1 MVPQLKRGEPRSSK
15 EQYMEN
21 HKSGILELTDKGY
34 GFLRDPEANFVP
46 QSDDLYVS
54 ARMIN
59 DFYLREGCHLI
70 GEAGEL
76 RGNAQNA
83 PLSKL
88 QQINGEAPDE
98 FKDIVDIRQ
107 RTAIDPDERYKIES
121 SADDFIG
128 RAIDTFCPIG
138 KGQRG
143 LIVAPPKVG
152 KTTILKHIAQ
162 AILRNH
168 PGTKVY
174 AVLIDERPEEVTD
187 FQRST
192 GCRVFSSSL
201 DERPEKHIRIARLAF
216 STALLEAEMGNDVVV
231 LIDSLTRMTRAFN
244 LRGNSGGGG
253 RHRHQN
259 KTLSGGI
266 DAEALA
272 LPKRFFGAAR
282 NFRGKGSLSVLAS
295 ILVDTGSRMDEVI
308 FQEYKGTGNMELV
321 LDRAIAERGIYPA
334 LSILESG
341 TRKEEK
347 LLGRDH
353 AVVSTIRRKLGD
365 YRDVES
371 LAEILGAFRK
381 TPSNREMFDRIAGI
395 KK

>member
-1 MVPQLKRGEPRSSK
+1 
-15 EQYMEN
+15 MEN
-21 HKSGILELTDKGY
+21 SRSGILEITDKGF
-34 GFLRDPEANFVP
+34 GFLRNPEANFVP
-46 QSDDLYVS
+46 QPDDLYVS
-54 ARMIN
+54 ARLIN
-59 DFYLREGCHLI
+59 DFYLREGCHLV

-76 RGNAQNA
+76 RGTALNA
-83 PLSKL
+83 PLAKL
-88 QQINGEAPDE
+88 ISVNDGTPEA
-98 FKDIVDIRQ
+98 FKDVSEIRD
-107 RTAIDPDERYKIES
+107 RTAIDPEEKYQIECG
-121 SADDFIG
+121 ADDAIG
-128 RAIDTFCPIG
+128 RAIDIFCPIG

-152 KTTILKHIAQ
+152 KTTVLKHIAH
-162 AILRNH
+162 AIARNH
-168 PGTKVY
+168 PATKVY

-192 GCRVFSSSL
+192 GCRVFYSSL
-201 DERPEKHIRIARLAF
+201 DERPEKHMRIARLAF
-216 STALLEAEMGNDVVV
+216 STALLDAEMGYDVVV

-244 LRGNSGGGG
+244 LRNTNQNKHGKGGFHANGG
-253 RHRHQN
+253 AG

-272 LPKRFFGAAR
+272 MPKRFFGAAR

-321 LDRAIAERGIYPA
+321 LSRTISERNIFPAI
-334 LSILESG
+334 SILESG

-347 LLGRDH
+347 LLGENNNIV
-353 AVVSTIRRKLGD
+353 ASIRRKLGD
-365 YRDVES
+365 YRDVEA

-381 TPSNREMFDRIAGI
+381 TPSNRELFNRISST

>member
-1 MVPQLKRGEPRSSK
+1 
-15 EQYMEN
+15 MEN
-21 HKSGILELTDKGY
+21 SRSGILEITDKGF
-34 GFLRDPEANFVP
+34 GFLRNPEANFVP
-46 QSDDLYVS
+46 QPDDLYVS
-54 ARMIN
+54 ARLIN
-59 DFYLREGCHLI
+59 DFYLREGCHLV

-76 RGNAQNA
+76 RGTAQNA
-83 PLSKL
+83 PLTKL
-88 QQINGEAPDE
+88 LSVNDGTPEG
-98 FKDIVDIRQ
+98 FKDISEIRD
-107 RTAIDPDERYKIES
+107 RTAIDPEERYQIECGG
-121 SADDFIG
+121 DDAIG
-128 RAIDTFCPIG
+128 RAIDIFCPIG

-152 KTTILKHIAQ
+152 KTTVLKHIAH
-162 AILRNH
+162 AIARNH
-168 PGTKVY
+168 PATKVY

-192 GCRVFSSSL
+192 GCRVFYSSL
-201 DERPEKHIRIARLAF
+201 DERPEKHMRIARLAF
-216 STALLEAEMGNDVVV
+216 STALLDAEMGFDVVV

-244 LRGNSGGGG
+244 LRNTNLNKYGKGGFNPNGG
-253 RHRHQN
+253 AG

-272 LPKRFFGAAR
+272 MPKRFFGAAR

-321 LDRAIAERGIYPA
+321 LSRTISERNIFPAI
-334 LSILESG
+334 SILESG

-347 LLGRDH
+347 LLGENNSIV
-353 AVVSTIRRKLGD
+353 ASIRRKLGD
-365 YRDVES
+365 YRDVEA

-381 TPSNREMFDRIAGI
+381 TPSNRELFNRISST